1 MENIENQNLNLLKRR
16 RMMLEFQYL
25 DMEQEEVSLLSEQ
38 YVEKF
43 LNDLIPDGLN
53 PFDDQ
58 KENSEEQEEDILD
71 EEKELSDISSD
82 ILNRLYRKIT
92 YKTHPDRSND
102 AELNALF
109 LEANKAY
116 KAKNLPKILL
126 LCEKLNI
133 PIPHLDDT
141 DIKLMKTN
149 CKIIRAKINRV
160 KQQVS
165 WRWCTSET
173 EQQQN
178 EIRKWVRDILAEH
191 VLTKINYDSGDVDEK
206 CSICLEIFRD
216 SMVLAKI
223 RCNHLFHLDC
233 INKWF
238 DVNFTCPLCKQI

>member
-92 YKTHPDRSND
+92 YKTHPDRSDD
-102 AELNALF
+102 AEFNALF

-149 CKIIRAKINRV
+149 CKLIRAKINRV